1 MDLRHLTY
9 FLAVAEELNF
19 GRAAERLHISQP
31 PLSRQIMELEEELG
45 VALFERGP
53 KGVKITHAGQ
63 YLEKEA
69 VRLLG
74 RVALVKERIGAM
86 RGGGPRLVRVGF
98 VASAMYSFLPDLIG
112 EFNRELRELSF
123 EFVELA
129 TKAQAGSLLA
139 GRIDIG
145 FVRSW
150 IDVEGIRFVPIAN
163 ESLSLVRS
171 AQIAPV
177 DDNGDLEQYA
187 SLPFIAFSKE
197 GAPGIAECASEA
209 CASAGFSPNTVF
221 TAGQFDSV
229 LRLVAA
235 GLGWSIVPTSA
246 LFGSRLDIVSNELL
260 KQPERIIIGSALRE
274 DEDDP
279 VVLSLLEIARRQ
291 LDSRGRGLHQI
302 KDGEK
307 PQAQLPPSNTRKQ

>member
-1 MDLRHLTY
+1 MDLRHLTS

-19 GRAAERLHISQP
+19 GRAAEKLHISQP
-31 PLSRQIMELEEELG
+31 PLSRQIMDLEEELG

-53 KGVKITHAGQ
+53 KGVKITPAGR

-74 RVALVKERIGAM
+74 RVSLIKGRIGKIQDE
-86 RGGGPRLVRVGF
+86 GTRLVRIGF
-98 VASAMYSFLPDLIG
+98 VASAMYSFLPELIG
-112 EFNRELRELSF
+112 EFNRELHDLSF
-123 EFVELA
+123 EFLELA
-129 TKAQAGSLLA
+129 TKAQASSLLA

-150 IDVEGIRFVPIAN
+150 IDEEGVRFVPIAE

-171 AQIAPV
+171 AGITPV
-177 DDNGDLEQYA
+177 NDAGDLEQYA
-187 SLPFIAFSKE
+187 DLPFIAFSKD
-197 GAPGIAECASEA
+197 GAPGIAECAQKA
-209 CASAGFSPNTVF
+209 CAIAGFTPKTVF

-235 GLGWSIVPTSA
+235 GLGWSIVPTTA
-246 LFGSRLDIVSNELL
+246 LQGSRLGLVSSELL
-260 KQPERIIIGSALRE
+260 KQPERIIIGAALRE

-279 VVLSLLEIARRQ
+279 VVLSLLEIADRHLNSPR
-291 LDSRGRGLHQI
+291 RGLHPI
-302 KDGEK
+302 KVRGAADTSSG
-307 PQAQLPPSNTRKQ
+307 

>member
-1 MDLRHLTY
+1 MDLRHLNY

-53 KGVKITHAGQ
+53 KGVKITPAGL

-69 VRLLG
+69 ARVLG
-74 RVALVKERIGAM
+74 RVALVKERIGTI
-86 RGGGPRLVRVGF
+86 RNEGSRVVRIGF
-98 VASAMYSFLPDLIG
+98 VASAMYSFLPELIG
-112 EFNRELRELSF
+112 ELRGELRSLSF
-123 EFVELA
+123 DFVELA
-129 TKAQAGSLLA
+129 TRAQADSLLA

-150 IDVEGIRFVPIAN
+150 IDEEGVRFVPIAE

-171 AQIAPV
+171 AGMAPM
-177 DDNGDLEQYA
+177 DDAGDLERFA
-187 SLPFIAFSKE
+187 TLPFIAFSMAA
-197 GAPGIAECASEA
+197 APGIAECVQRA
-209 CASAGFSPNTVF
+209 CAGAGFSPKTVF

-235 GLGWSIVPTSA
+235 GLGWSIVPTTA
-246 LFGSRLDIVSNELL
+246 LHGSRLGIVSSELL
-260 KQPERIIIGSALRE
+260 GQSERIIIGPALRE

-279 VVLSLLEIARRQ
+279 VVLSLLEITERHLSSRR
-291 LDSRGRGLHQI
+291 RGLRPVQ
-302 KDGEK
+302 DREAAG
-307 PQAQLPPSNTRKQ
+307 PL